1 MDFPLPW
8 LVILAVLIG
17 HFGLN
22 VAIYNRINGTAIP
35 RWTLKRI
42 TKVLLAW
49 TLLGPL
55 LITFFY
61 YEFILDF
68 FWGKPVQPP
77 LLISCYAYLC
87 FAAWVVF
94 GIPWVIWRP
103 VFKLEWVTAERRV
116 ETIDVQS
123 TTGNELALTSKCKI
137 ARHLPWNQILEL
149 SVE

>member
-8 LVILAVLIG
+8 LVILAALIG

-49 TLLGPL
+49 TLLGPI

-61 YEFILDF
+61 YEFLLDF
-68 FWGKPVQPP
+68 FWGQPVQTP
-77 LLISCYAYLC
+77 LLIGCYSSLC
-87 FAAWVVF
+87 FLAWVVF
-94 GIPWVIWRP
+94 GIPWIFGGQFSSLNGSMRSGVSRRLMSRRRP
-103 VFKLEWVTAERRV
+103 VTNWPRPPNV
-116 ETIDVQS
+116 
-123 TTGNELALTSKCKI
+123 N
-137 ARHLPWNQILEL
+137 
-149 SVE
+149 